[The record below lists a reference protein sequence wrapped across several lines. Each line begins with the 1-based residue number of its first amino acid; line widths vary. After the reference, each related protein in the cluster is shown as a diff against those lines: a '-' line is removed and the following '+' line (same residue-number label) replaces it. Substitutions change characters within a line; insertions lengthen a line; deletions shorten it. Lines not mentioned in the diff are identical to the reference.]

1 MKLIEDSKLRDLL
14 IQSEILRRLECM
26 GVDNWNWYEEA
37 LFRNSEEESI
47 KDWEETKLSKIM
59 EEYRDYYPKEFD
71 NYNFD

>member
-26 GVDNWNWYEEA
+26 GVDNWNWYGEA
-37 LFRNSEEESI
+37 LFRNSEESI
-47 KDWEETKLSKIM
+47 EDWEETKLSKIM
-59 EEYRDYYPKEFD
+59 EEYRNYYPKEFD

>member
-26 GVDNWNWYEEA
+26 GVDNWNWYGEA
-37 LFRNSEEESI
+37 LFRNSEESI

-59 EEYRDYYPKEFD
+59 EEYRNYYPKEFD

>member
-37 LFRNSEEESI
+37 LFRNSEESI

>member
-37 LFRNSEEESI
+37 LFRNSEEASI
-47 KDWEETKLSKIM
+47 KDW

>member
-37 LFRNSEEESI
+37 LFRNSEGSI